1 MAEAKIEFI
10 LYKKEDKSVE
20 NEKKPNPPIH
30 LSDLFKST
38 AKHGIPDLARSKT
51 GKVCS
56 NCQKLNHFKAVL

>member
-38 AKHGIPDLARSKT
+38 AYCDIFFVLNKAQAKHSK
-51 GKVCS
+51 
-56 NCQKLNHFKAVL
+56 QIFKQA